1 MDVYLIKVPVYYTMN
16 SNKKIHDLAFCV
28 CMCLTLVSFTL
39 EVFAGNDVIAE
50 LTAFQY
56 NKWENL
62 DAIAIRV
69 LARLGIPVADALRL
83 A

>member
-1 MDVYLIKVPVYYTMN
+1 
-16 SNKKIHDLAFCV
+16 
-28 CMCLTLVSFTL
+28 MCLTLVSFTL